1 MKVFGTKAG
10 ERPFPAQYRPEVDIS
25 EALGEELQSRYLQL
39 IGILRWAI
47 ELGRIDIITEV
58 SVLSQHQC
66 NPREGQLNALYRIFW
81 YLKCEMA
88 RNKCPNVGRLV
99 YDSSKTDIDERLF
112 PQPELNQWDD
122 FYPDA
127 EELLPPK
134 MPKPRGRSVK
144 IRTYVDADHAGNLAT
159 RRSHSG
165 IFIYLNN
172 ALVIWFSKRQN
183 TVESS
188 SFGSE
193 FVALRITIELLI
205 ALRYKLRMFGVP
217 IDGAADV
224 FCDNQS
230 VTRNATLP
238 QSVLNKRH
246 NAICYHRVREAQAS
260 GIVRVAWIQGEYN
273 QADLATK
280 TTLSTKRRYE
290 LVNEIMWND
299 GFATLD

>member
-1 MKVFGTKAG
+1 
-10 ERPFPAQYRPEVDIS
+10 
-25 EALGEELQSRYLQL
+25 
-39 IGILRWAI
+39 
-47 ELGRIDIITEV
+47 
-58 SVLSQHQC
+58 
-66 NPREGQLNALYRIFW
+66 
-81 YLKCEMA
+81 
-88 RNKCPNVGRLV
+88 
-99 YDSSKTDIDERLF
+99 
-112 PQPELNQWDD
+112 
-122 FYPDA
+122 
-127 EELLPPK
+127 
-134 MPKPRGRSVK
+134 MPKPRGRCVR

-172 ALVIWFSKRQN
+172 ALIIWFSKRQN

-193 FVALRITIELLI
+193 FVALRIATELLVS
-205 ALRYKLRMFGVP
+205 LRYKLRMFGIP
-217 IDGAADV
+217 IDGSADV

-230 VTRNATLP
+230 VTKNVTLP

-260 GIVRVAWIQGEYN
+260 EIIRVGWIQGEYN
-273 QADLATK
+273 QADLGTK

-299 GFATLD
+299 GFTVLDDT